1 MWAEAIVLQQDLTAL
16 LGQLLPAAIRLGEDG
31 ELYLGEPTGVALVA
45 DVGLRVVCGATL
57 RWEVLGIH
65 VPITIESI
73 AVVVRPEIETRSEG
87 HRLVFKIQVEHA
99 CVAGLPRVLDDRVTD
114 LVNREL
120 AAKHVELSWR
130 YAATLSHA
138 FELPLSLQ
146 SHDQLALEVVDAR
159 VKATGN
165 ALGLAIR
172 FVARAGRRYATS
184 RRESPSA
191 AGEGLATS
199 LPAAQPAPARSVRV
213 WPRPVWVGVA
223 TLMALCGAYALGR
236 SH

>member
-1 MWAEAIVLQQDLTAL
+1 MWVEAVVPQQDLTAL
-16 LGQLLPAAIRLGEDG
+16 LGQLLPAAIRLGHDG

-57 RWEVLGIH
+57 RWKILGIH

-73 AVVVRPEIETRSEG
+73 AVVVSPEIEERSDFR
-87 HRLVFKIQVEHA
+87 RLVFKIQIEHA
-99 CVAGLPRVLDDRVTD
+99 DVARLPRLLDDGVTD

-120 AAKHVELSWR
+120 AAKHVELSWN

-138 FELPLSLQ
+138 FELPTSLQ
-146 SHDQLALEVVDAR
+146 SHDQLALTVVDAR
-159 VKATGN
+159 VKATGD

-172 FVARAGRRYATS
+172 FGAAARRRSPKVDTSSLPPEGRPATS
-184 RRESPSA
+184 VPAAPSA
-191 AGEGLATS
+191 
-199 LPAAQPAPARSVRV
+199 PPRV
-213 WPRPVWVGVA
+213 PHVWSHPLWVGVA